1 MQVTVT
7 YYLDVISSWCFWSEP
22 TWAEL
27 KRRYEDRVRFEWKIA
42 LMDGTGFPKTREQ
55 AEWYYRRSGIM
66 MNSKVMLKP
75 GWYRPNLQECLPPN
89 LVAVA
94 ARKLGVGD
102 DRVRLA
108 LARATLL
115 EGRDTGDWE
124 TAVEVGAKAAQLDG
138 KQLKEK
144 AMAGEMEQEVR
155 TSTEEFH
162 RLQVTQRPTFV
173 IDTEIGD
180 RAIFSGFV
188 RIELLSSTIDSALA
202 DAENYGSYA
211 AHFGSPPA

>member
-1 MQVTVT
+1 MQVSVT
-7 YYLDVISSWCFWSEP
+7 YYLEVISSWCFWSEP

-27 KRRYEDRVRFEWKIA
+27 KRRYEDRVRFDWKIA
-42 LMDGTGFPKTREQ
+42 LMDATGFPKTREQ
-55 AEWYYRRSGIM
+55 AEWYYRRSGTM

-75 GWYRPNLQECLPPN
+75 GWYRPNLQECLAPN

-108 LARATLL
+108 LAKATLL
-115 EGRDTGDWE
+115 EGRDTGDWDV
-124 TAVEVGAKAAQLDG
+124 ALEVGAKASQIDS
-138 KQLKEK
+138 KQLRER
-144 AMAGEMEQEVR
+144 AMSGEIEQEVR
-155 TSTEEFH
+155 ASTDQFH
-162 RLQVTQRPTFV
+162 RLQVNQRPTFV

-180 RAIFSGFV
+180 RAVFSGFA
-188 RIELLSSTIDSALA
+188 RLEPLASAIDSALA
-202 DAENYGSYA
+202 DAEIYASYA